1 MLKDGLVLIA
11 ICVALVGGTF
21 WWSAQSPPR
30 RLNAPSEQVQK
41 PEATAIPVT
50 ANPAVKPRRAAASVV
65 EEAAVLEPIPVPA
78 APEPVPAIPPPPP
91 PPFPAVD
98 QIATG
103 AHEDSIT
110 GKYGDPALS
119 AVTSAG
125 GHKVETLIYAK
136 DRGRSATVIRLEDGR
151 VSSAY
156 SPSEPVPPTGLSAPR
171 RSRNP

>member
-1 MLKDGLVLIA
+1 MPV
-11 ICVALVGGTF
+11 
-21 WWSAQSPPR
+21 
-30 RLNAPSEQVQK
+30 NAK
-41 PEATAIPVT
+41 A
-50 ANPAVKPRRAAASVV
+50 AVKSRRAPAPVM

-78 APEPVPAIPPPPP
+78 APEPAPAIPPPPP

-98 QIATG
+98 QIAAG
-103 AHEDSIT
+103 SQEDAIT

-136 DRGRSATVIRLEDGR
+136 DGGRSATVIRLEDGR